1 MVSKYWVIDEI
12 KPARLH
18 AKLPADTPEFPFA
31 SDLRDEP
38 NGLKSVGG
46 WLLSAHLG

>member
-1 MVSKYWVIDEI
+1 MVSQYWVVDEI
-12 KPARLH
+12 KPARLF
-18 AKLPADTPEFPFA
+18 ARLPADSGLPFPA
-31 SDLRDEP
+31 DIRDEP

>member
-1 MVSKYWVIDEI
+1 MVSQYWVVDEI
-12 KPARLH
+12 RPARLY
-18 AKLPADTPEFPFA
+18 AKLPADSDFPFPT
-31 SDLRDEP
+31 DIRDEP

>member
-1 MVSKYWVIDEI
+1 VDEI
-12 KPARLH
+12 RPARLY
-18 AKLPADTPEFPFA
+18 ANLPEVP
-31 SDLRDEP
+31 SDLPFIDVRDEP